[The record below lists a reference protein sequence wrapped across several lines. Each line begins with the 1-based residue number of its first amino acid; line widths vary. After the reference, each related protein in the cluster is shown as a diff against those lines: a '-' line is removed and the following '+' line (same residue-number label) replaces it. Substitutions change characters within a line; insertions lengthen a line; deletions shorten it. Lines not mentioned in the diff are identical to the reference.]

1 MPPRKVDV
9 RFIENARSRAARYA
23 KRSKGLQNIVARN
36 LDRLGRET
44 GSRVVDRHPGERGSA
59 PIDLER
65 DHDPVTDPR
74 RPTFVPDP
82 RTGSSDPGSRN
93 AASTPI
99 LATMLQKKASELST
113 LCGVPVALVCAPAP
127 AAGAAAGAPLVW
139 ESEEGVL
146 ERYRAAAV
154 PPDARARHTHRSY
167 LEAELGKERAKLARA
182 RPGALPDWDQAL
194 NDMAP
199 DEAREVLEAID
210 TALQAARDRMAALGL
225 PADDRLA
232 LELVAAP
239 DDDDDASDDADY
251 APQHLALDMGTGY
264 AGYQTHTRPCHGG
277 SNDHGGQLEQF
288 LMQPEHDLECV
299 GGGSSYVGPVDGT
312 EAPGG
317 YGDNAGYTSW
327 NAPMPVG
334 YYPYFADGALAPE
347 HYSSAQD
354 LTGGDYAD
362 TLPLEHTMGMDE
374 NFAYPHMDNTYAA
387 HWHTQDFQRS
397 HTGTGTGQY
406 PGTRGSGQAFHY
418 LY

>member
-23 KRSKGLQNIVARN
+23 KRSKGLQ
-36 LDRLGRET
+36 
-44 GSRVVDRHPGERGSA
+44 
-59 PIDLER
+59 
-65 DHDPVTDPR
+65 
-74 RPTFVPDP
+74 
-82 RTGSSDPGSRN
+82 
-93 AASTPI
+93 
-99 LATMLQKKASELST
+99 KKASELST
-113 LCGVPVALVCAPAP
+113 LCGVPVALVCAPATP
-127 AAGAAAGAPLVW
+127 GAAGAGATLVW

-146 ERYRAAAV
+146 ERYRAAAAV
-154 PPDARARHTHRSY
+154 TPDARARHTHRSY

-182 RPGALPDWDQAL
+182 RPGALPDWDPAL

-199 DEAREVLEAID
+199 HEAREVLEAID
-210 TALQAARDRMAALGL
+210 SALQAARDRMAALGL

-232 LELVAAP
+232 LEHVAAP
-239 DDDDDASDDADY
+239 GDDDDASESDDAAV
-251 APQHLALDMGTGY
+251 APQYLALGY
-264 AGYQTHTRPCHGG
+264 AGFEPQTMTCHGG
-277 SNDHGGQLEQF
+277 SNEHGGQLEQF
-288 LMQPEHDLECV
+288 LMEPERGLECV
-299 GGGSSYVGPVDGT
+299 GGGSSSYLGPVDGT
-312 EAPGG
+312 QAPGG
-317 YGDNAGYTSW
+317 YGGNAGYTWPDLTMCYPAHGSW

-362 TLPLEHTMGMDE
+362 TLPLEHTMGMDD

-387 HWHTQDFQRS
+387 HWQTQDFQRS
-397 HTGTGTGQY
+397 HTGTGQY